1 MLTAPLRTVVYIVRH
16 AEVHNPKDI
25 VYGRLP
31 RFGLSARGRLQAEA
45 VAGFFAQR
53 PIDALYTSP
62 LLRARQTAVAIHHA
76 LPGVKLRRTKQLLE
90 VRTGYQGKPNSI
102 LVAGFS
108 FYEPLVHEDDER
120 MSDVLERM
128 AGFLRSAVSKHT
140 GGAVVGVSHAD
151 PIAILRLGLENR
163 ELTVKNLHS
172 VVYPERVS
180 VNQIVLGPDH
190 PPQLT
195 YFDVASALR
204 PA

>member
-1 MLTAPLRTVVYIVRH
+1 MLTAPLRTVVYVVRH

-45 VAGFFAQR
+45 AARFFAQR

-62 LLRARQTAVAIHHA
+62 LLRARQTADSIHQA
-76 LPGVKLRRTKQLLE
+76 LPGVKLRRTKRLLE
-90 VRTGYQGKPNSI
+90 VRTGYQGSPNSI

-108 FYEPLVHEDDER
+108 FYEPLVHDDDER
-120 MSDVLERM
+120 MSDVLQRM
-128 AGFLRSAVSKHT
+128 AGFLRFAVRNHA
-140 GGAVVGVSHAD
+140 GGAVAGVSHAD

-195 YFDVASALR
+195 YFDVAGTLR